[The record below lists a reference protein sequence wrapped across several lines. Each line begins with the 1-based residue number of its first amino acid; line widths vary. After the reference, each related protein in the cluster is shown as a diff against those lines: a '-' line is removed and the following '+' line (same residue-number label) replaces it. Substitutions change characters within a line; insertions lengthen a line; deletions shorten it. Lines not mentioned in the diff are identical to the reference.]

1 LSNGKGIAIGL
12 IVIILAGA
20 GLGIIGYNYFFAPTQ
35 TSGMPDNNESP
46 QYPNENKTY
55 YCSSETELREALN
68 KTGSANGK
76 IYLINDINISDTI
89 EIDGGGKY
97 EISGLGAIK
106 ITVEGEFNGFEILNA
121 TSCVIRNLKIYGPY
135 IDSFIIDLIYI
146 SEVNNNPVYVQ
157 NVELRGSDV
166 LYGGTGIHANSEHI
180 WIQNCLFESLEY
192 GIEAEEDYVHIEQNT
207 FLGINYLF
215 LRAISIGSLSG
226 AVVGG
231 NIINYCHHGIHMM
244 QSSTN
249 SISNN
254 IIKRVKVRGI
264 YLEDSNTNTIT
275 GNIIST
281 ALSAPFSIVYGIQ
294 LSGTSMQN
302 TINGNTIYDINPSSG
317 QGDGISLQPNTGE
330 NIVIGN
336 NLGNIKNDYI
346 DNDNGSNTI
355 INNHLN

>member
-1 LSNGKGIAIGL
+1 MSNGKGIAIGL

-46 QYPNENKTY
+46 QYPNENNTY

-97 EISGLGAIK
+97 EISGLGAIT

-121 TSCVIRNLKIYGPY
+121 TSCVIKNMEIYGPH
-135 IDSFIIDLIYI
+135 IDSTITDLIYI
-146 SEVNNNPVYVQ
+146 SEVNNNPIYVQ
-157 NVELRGSDV
+157 NVELRGSDA
-166 LYGGTGIHANSEHI
+166 LYGGTGIDTDSRHI
-180 WIQNCLFESLEY
+180 WIQNCLFESLTH
-192 GIEAEEDYVHIEQNT
+192 GIYAEEDYIHIVHNT
-207 FLGINYLF
+207 FVGINYLF
-215 LRAISIGSLSG
+215 ARAISVGSLFG
-226 AVVGG
+226 AVIEG
-231 NIINYCHHGIHMM
+231 NIINYCQHGIHMT

-254 IIKRVKVRGI
+254 IIKRVEVRGI
-264 YLEDSNTNTIT
+264 YLSDSNTNSIT

-281 ALSAPFSIVYGIQ
+281 ALPAPFGIVYGIQ

-302 TINGNTIYDINPSSG
+302 TINGNTIYDINPSG
-317 QGDGISLQPNTGE
+317 IGDGIFLDSNTEE

-336 NLGNIKNDYI
+336 NLGNIKDDYI
-346 DNDNGSNTI
+346 DDKGTSNTI
-355 INNHLN
+355 INNHIT